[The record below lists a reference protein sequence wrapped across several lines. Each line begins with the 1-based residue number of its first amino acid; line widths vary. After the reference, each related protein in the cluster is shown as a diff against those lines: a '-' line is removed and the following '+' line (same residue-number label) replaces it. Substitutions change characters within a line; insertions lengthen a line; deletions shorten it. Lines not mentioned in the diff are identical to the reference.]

1 MILFADSGS
10 TKTNWLLYNTKTKE
24 KLHFDTLGINPIIH
38 HHQEI
43 IDIISKNE
51 VLVSFGMQIKTIHFF
66 GAGCSSIERNLLAK
80 NAMHNIFP
88 KADIFIDEDMIGA
101 GISICGNQKGI
112 ACILGTGSNSIY
124 FDGQKWHESNGGI
137 GFILG
142 DEGSGSYFGK
152 LILRDFLYQK
162 LPHEIEHE
170 LKEKYH
176 AEKNEIFHKTYKAI
190 SPNRYLASFAP
201 ILSTFRATE
210 YVQLLLQ
217 EGFTSFIDYHVCCF
231 PNYQEVPV
239 GFVGS
244 IASNFQSEL
253 AQVAWNFDIQL
264 GKFVSQ
270 PIEEVANHFISILEK

>member
-10 TKTNWLLYNTKTKE
+10 TKTNWLLYNEKTQE
-24 KLHFDTLGINPIIH
+24 KVYFDTLGINPIIH

-51 VLVSFGMQIKTIHFF
+51 VLISFGNQINTIRFY
-66 GAGCSSIERNLLAK
+66 GAGCSSADRNLLAK
-80 NAMHNIFP
+80 NAMQNLFP
-88 KADIFIDEDMIGA
+88 KAEIFIDEDMIGA
-101 GISICGNQKGI
+101 GIAICGEQEGI

-124 FDGQKWHESNGGI
+124 FDGQQWHTSNAGI

-142 DEGSGSYFGK
+142 DEGSGAYFGK

-162 LPHEIEHE
+162 LPPEIETE

-176 AEKNEIFHKTYKAI
+176 VEKNEIFHRTYKAM

-201 ILSTFRATE
+201 ILSAFRDTD

-217 EGFTSFIDYHVCCF
+217 EGFTAFFDYHISCF
-231 PNYQEVPV
+231 SNYQKIPV

-244 IASNFQSEL
+244 IATNFKTEIEK
-253 AQVAWNFDIQL
+253 VAWNFDVQL
-264 GKFVSQ
+264 GKFVSK
-270 PIEEVANHFISILEK
+270 PIDEVAHYYIEKI